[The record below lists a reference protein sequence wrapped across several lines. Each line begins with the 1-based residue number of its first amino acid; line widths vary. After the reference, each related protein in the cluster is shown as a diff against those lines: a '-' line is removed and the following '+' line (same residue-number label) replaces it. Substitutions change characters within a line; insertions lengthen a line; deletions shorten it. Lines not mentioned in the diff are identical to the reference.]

1 MQTALATYF
10 QYGGTPTM
18 ESKMQKSSM
27 KRSAQ
32 QKSMSKQENH
42 LPWESTAREE
52 PPKTWL
58 YNNLKEAMEISV

>member
-18 ESKMQKSSM
+18 ESKTEKSSM
-27 KRSAQ
+27 KRSSQ
-32 QKSMSKQENH
+32 QKSMTEQENY

-58 YNNLKEAMEISV
+58 YNNFKEAMEIPV